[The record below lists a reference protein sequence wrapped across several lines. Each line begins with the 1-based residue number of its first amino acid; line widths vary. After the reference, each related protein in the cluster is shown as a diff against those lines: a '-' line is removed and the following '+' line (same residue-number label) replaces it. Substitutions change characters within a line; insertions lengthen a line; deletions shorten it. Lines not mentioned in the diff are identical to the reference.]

1 MLLVSFLRKSFFLA
15 GGLAG
20 WLADWLCGTNSLDLM
35 YKCILGRL
43 KLKTRIFFLRNQYN
57 KTTFT
62 RDQTLYHSLNIT
74 SIK

>member
-20 WLADWLCGTNSLDLM
+20 WLCGTNSLDLM

-62 RDQTLYHSLNIT
+62 RDQTLCHSLNIT